1 MTNINGFS
9 SFEYSQNDI
18 KTNYEKNDIELE
30 DISILYTTEKQ
41 EDERTTFEETFNKV
55 FAADAEDG
63 QKFLNGLIENKAS
76 LMKDLGLTDDQ
87 YDSLACIS
95 LALASQE
102 TGMGYENG
110 YNEEN
115 SGLGGIIRKFGKWVD
130 TKILGGT
137 SASSG
142 MTQMKIYDFLNEP
155 NKLSEEQCNILKEYG
170 ITADGVATNNLY
182 SEPDKAAIATMVA
195 LTAITEHYDDYKEV
209 LSSENKNLEQKLN
222 LNSDEEKASAKEK
235 GDNIISNIS
244 GTYENASDKQ
254 KAEIR
259 RTFKQWLLSINES
272 KKGNKVDDNYNEEIQ
287 LENLNKLLGGNPKL
301 NSNDL
306 DYIRYTLT
314 SDSAEMNM
322 TEYCAYAW
330 NKGTGET
337 GMQLDRLLA
346 DKIGTILSNPE
357 DFDYDQFTVNV
368 STLAEMYA
376 NQSA

>member
-155 NKLSEEQCNILKEYG
+155 NKLSEKQCNILKEYG

-195 LTAITEHYDDYKEV
+195 LTAIAEHYDDYKEV

-235 GDNIISNIS
+235 GDNIIFNIS

-314 SDSAEMNM
+314 SDGAEMNI